1 MFCSRRTTWLL
12 VFLGLFFAVT
22 LTFAVET
29 TTEEYIYPDDNDECE
44 EDSGQSHYTKVV
56 RRAIIMEQKLRFRLV
71 LGRLAIMKKKLGKI
85 MSNF

>member
-44 EDSGQSHYTKVV
+44 EDSGQIHYT
-56 RRAIIMEQKLRFRLV
+56 
-71 LGRLAIMKKKLGKI
+71 
-85 MSNF
+85 